1 MAKTFVGS
9 RVRQLRG
16 ERGFSQAALA
26 QMLDISPSY
35 LNQIEHDVRP
45 LTVAVLLR
53 ITEVFGVDATFF
65 ASQDDTRL
73 LAELREVTLDH
84 DLGVEV
90 DQSEL
95 ADVVSS
101 HPALARALVN
111 LHRRYRLTTT
121 QLAAATEDRFSDGSG
136 SGSITMPHEEV
147 RDYFYERQN
156 YLHELDTA
164 AEELTVRMRMHR
176 ADLVRDLS
184 DRLTSVH
191 DVRIKRID
199 LGDNVLHRFDPE
211 TRTLEIGG
219 HLPSGQ
225 YAFKLAA
232 ELAYL
237 EYGALIDGLVAEGS
251 FTSDESRKLAR
262 LGLANYFAAATVL
275 PYRQFHEI
283 AENFRY
289 DVERLSA
296 FYAVSYETIAH
307 RLSTLQRPSMRGV
320 PLSFVR
326 VDRAG
331 NMSKRQSATGFH
343 FSSAGGTCP
352 LWNVYETFANPG
364 KILVQIAQM
373 PDGRNYM
380 WVARTIER
388 RASRYGQPG
397 KTFAIG
403 LGCELRHAHRLVY
416 SEGLDLSGDI
426 ATPIGAGCR
435 VCERDNCPQR
445 AFPALGRALDL
456 DEHRSTVSPYSGE
469 ARMTDQIGRIP
480 AGGFRELGP
489 DQLGFGEVGA
499 RTMRAPKMHLFAT
512 LGQHKRL
519 FLSMMPYSA
528 VLLRGRL
535 PHRRHRAGDPAGRAP
550 ARFGVRAA
558 APPLDGTPSRTRRPD
573 AGADLRLAERD
584 RRAPAGSPIAS
595 RRCCVPPTSSS
606 STARSAPRCGSSCPI
621 TSIDVSSSNSAC
633 WQGNTTVWRQRCRPC
648 RFRWTTRAITGRCRP
663 ARTATA
669 GPAAPATRTRTPPG

>member
-26 QMLDISPSY
+26 QMLGISPSY

-45 LTVAVLLR
+45 LTVAVLVR

-65 ASQDDTRL
+65 ASEDDTRL
-73 LAELREVTLDH
+73 VAELREVSMDRDFDVDV
-84 DLGVEV
+84 DLAEI
-90 DQSEL
+90 
-95 ADVVSS
+95 ADMVGS
-101 HPALARALVN
+101 HPALARAMVN

-121 QLAAATEDRFSDGSG
+121 QLAAATEGRDSDGSG

-147 RDYFYERQN
+147 RDYFYQRQN

-164 AEELTVRMRMHR
+164 AEDLTVRLRMHR
-176 ADLVRDLS
+176 GELARDLS
-184 DRLTSVH
+184 DRLKAVH
-191 DVRIKRID
+191 GVQIRRLD
-199 LGDNVLHRFDPE
+199 LGDNVLHHYDPQAK
-211 TRTLEIGG
+211 RLEFGN
-219 HLPSGQ
+219 HLSPGQ
-225 YAFKLAA
+225 QVFKMAA

-237 EYGALIDGLVAEGS
+237 EFGDLIDKLVAEGK
-251 FTSDESRKLAR
+251 FTSEESTTLAR

-275 PYRQFHEI
+275 PYRQFHDV
-283 AENFRY
+283 AEEFRY
-289 DVERLSA
+289 DIERLSA
-296 FYAVSYETIAH
+296 FYSVSYETIAH

-320 PLSFVR
+320 PFSFVR

-343 FSSAGGTCP
+343 FSSTGGTCP

-380 WVARTIER
+380 WVARTVER

-403 LGCELRHAHRLVY
+403 LGCELRHAQRLVY
-416 SEGLDLSGDI
+416 SEGLDLSGDN

-456 DEHRSTVSPYSGE
+456 NEHRSTVSPYLVK
-469 ARMTDQIGRIP
+469 QI
-480 AGGFRELGP
+480 
-489 DQLGFGEVGA
+489 
-499 RTMRAPKMHLFAT
+499 
-512 LGQHKRL
+512 
-519 FLSMMPYSA
+519 
-528 VLLRGRL
+528 
-535 PHRRHRAGDPAGRAP
+535 
-550 ARFGVRAA
+550 
-558 APPLDGTPSRTRRPD
+558 
-573 AGADLRLAERD
+573 
-584 RRAPAGSPIAS
+584 
-595 RRCCVPPTSSS
+595 
-606 STARSAPRCGSSCPI
+606 
-621 TSIDVSSSNSAC
+621 
-633 WQGNTTVWRQRCRPC
+633 
-648 RFRWTTRAITGRCRP
+648 
-663 ARTATA
+663 
-669 GPAAPATRTRTPPG
+669 

>member
-1 MAKTFVGS
+1 VAKTFVGS
-9 RVRQLRG
+9 RVRQLRS

-26 QMLDISPSY
+26 QVLDISPSY

-65 ASQDDTRL
+65 ASHDDTRL
-73 LAELREVTLDH
+73 VAELREVTLDR
-84 DLGVEV
+84 DLGIDV

-95 ADVVSS
+95 ADIVNS
-101 HPALARALVN
+101 HPTLARAMVN
-111 LHRRYRLTTT
+111 LHQRYRLTAT
-121 QLAAATEDRFSDGSG
+121 QLATATEGRFSDGSGFSSG

-147 RDYFYERQN
+147 RDYFYQRQN

-176 ADLVRDLS
+176 ADLARDLS
-184 DRLTSVH
+184 DRLSAVH
-191 DVRIKRID
+191 NVRIVRRTD
-199 LGDNVLHRFDPE
+199 LGDTVLHRFDPE
-211 TRTLEIGG
+211 TRRLEIGG
-219 HLPSGQ
+219 HLSSGQ
-225 YAFKLAA
+225 VVFRLAS
-232 ELAYL
+232 ELAHL
-237 EYGALIDGLVAEGS
+237 EFGDLINAQVDEGN
-251 FTSDESRKLAR
+251 FTSDDARTLAR

-275 PYRQFHEI
+275 PYRQFHDV

-296 FYAVSYETIAH
+296 FYSVSYETIAH

-343 FSSAGGTCP
+343 FSSSGGTCP

-373 PDGRNYM
+373 PDGRHYM

-403 LGCELRHAHRLVY
+403 LGCELRHAHRLIY
-416 SEGLDLSGDI
+416 SEGLDLSSEI

-456 DEHRSTVSPYSGE
+456 DEHRSTVSPY
-469 ARMTDQIGRIP
+469 
-480 AGGFRELGP
+480 L
-489 DQLGFGEVGA
+489 V
-499 RTMRAPKMHLFAT
+499 
-512 LGQHKRL
+512 KR
-519 FLSMMPYSA
+519 P
-528 VLLRGRL
+528 
-535 PHRRHRAGDPAGRAP
+535 
-550 ARFGVRAA
+550 
-558 APPLDGTPSRTRRPD
+558 
-573 AGADLRLAERD
+573 
-584 RRAPAGSPIAS
+584 
-595 RRCCVPPTSSS
+595 
-606 STARSAPRCGSSCPI
+606 
-621 TSIDVSSSNSAC
+621 
-633 WQGNTTVWRQRCRPC
+633 
-648 RFRWTTRAITGRCRP
+648 
-663 ARTATA
+663 
-669 GPAAPATRTRTPPG
+669 

>member
-1 MAKTFVGS
+1 
-9 RVRQLRG
+9 
-16 ERGFSQAALA
+16 
-26 QMLDISPSY
+26 MLDISPSY

-73 LAELREVTLDH
+73 IAELREVTLDR
-84 DLGVEV
+84 DLGIDV
-90 DQSEL
+90 DPAEI
-95 ADVVSS
+95 ADVVAA
-101 HPALARALVN
+101 HPAVARAMVN

-147 RDYFYERQN
+147 RDFFYERQN
-156 YLHELDTA
+156 YLHELDAA
-164 AEELTVRMRMHR
+164 AEDLTIRMRMHR
-176 ADLVRDLS
+176 ADLARDLS
-184 DRLTSVH
+184 DRLTRVH
-191 DVRIKRID
+191 GVHIVQRID
-199 LGDNVLHRFDPE
+199 LGDTVLHRFDPA
-211 TRTLEIGG
+211 TKTLEIGR
-219 HLPSGQ
+219 HLASGQ
-225 YAFKLAA
+225 YVFKLAA

-237 EYGALIDGLVAEGS
+237 EFGDLIDGMVTEGN
-251 FTSDESRKLAR
+251 FTSDEAVKLAR

-275 PYRQFHEI
+275 PYRQFHDI

-296 FYAVSYETIAH
+296 FYSVSYETIAH
-307 RLSTLQRPSMRGV
+307 RLSSLQRPAMRGV

-343 FSSAGGTCP
+343 FSSSGGTCP

-373 PDGRNYM
+373 PDGRSYM
-380 WVARTIER
+380 WVARTVER

-416 SEGLDLSGDI
+416 SEGLDLAGEI

-456 DEHRSTVSPYSGE
+456 DEHRSTVSPYLVKH
-469 ARMTDQIGRIP
+469 T
-480 AGGFRELGP
+480 
-489 DQLGFGEVGA
+489 
-499 RTMRAPKMHLFAT
+499 
-512 LGQHKRL
+512 
-519 FLSMMPYSA
+519 
-528 VLLRGRL
+528 
-535 PHRRHRAGDPAGRAP
+535 
-550 ARFGVRAA
+550 
-558 APPLDGTPSRTRRPD
+558 
-573 AGADLRLAERD
+573 
-584 RRAPAGSPIAS
+584 
-595 RRCCVPPTSSS
+595 
-606 STARSAPRCGSSCPI
+606 
-621 TSIDVSSSNSAC
+621 
-633 WQGNTTVWRQRCRPC
+633 
-648 RFRWTTRAITGRCRP
+648 
-663 ARTATA
+663 
-669 GPAAPATRTRTPPG
+669 

>member
-45 LTVAVLLR
+45 LSVAVLLR

-73 LAELREVTLDH
+73 VAELREALMDR
-84 DLGVEV
+84 DLGVDV
-90 DQSEL
+90 DIPEI
-95 ADVVSS
+95 ADLVST
-101 HPALARALVN
+101 HPTMARAMVD
-111 LHRRYRLTTT
+111 LHRRYRLSTA

-136 SGSITMPHEEV
+136 SGAITMPHEEV
-147 RDYFYERQN
+147 RDYFYTRQN

-164 AEELTVRMRMHR
+164 AEEFILRMHMR
-176 ADLVRDLS
+176 RSELS
-184 DRLTSVH
+184 RELAERLSRVH
-191 DVRIKRID
+191 HVRIVQRLE

-219 HLPSGQ
+219 HLSSGQ
-225 YAFKLAA
+225 YVFKLAA

-237 EYGALIDGLVAEGS
+237 EFGDLLESLVAEGN
-251 FTSDESRKLAR
+251 FTSEESVKLAR
-262 LGLANYFAAATVL
+262 MGLANYFAAAAVL
-275 PYRQFHEI
+275 PYGQFHAV
-283 AENFRY
+283 AEEFRY

-296 FYAVSYETIAH
+296 LYSVSYETICH

-320 PLSFVR
+320 PFSFVR

-343 FSSAGGTCP
+343 FSSSGGTCP

-364 KILVQIAQM
+364 KISVQIAQM
-373 PDGRNYM
+373 PDGRNYL
-380 WVARTIER
+380 WVARTVER
-388 RASRYGQPG
+388 RAYRYGQPG

-416 SEGLDLSGDI
+416 SEGLDLTADLV

-445 AFPALGRALDL
+445 AFPALGRALDI
-456 DEHRSTVSPYSGE
+456 DEHRSTVSPY
-469 ARMTDQIGRIP
+469 
-480 AGGFRELGP
+480 L
-489 DQLGFGEVGA
+489 V
-499 RTMRAPKMHLFAT
+499 
-512 LGQHKRL
+512 
-519 FLSMMPYSA
+519 
-528 VLLRGRL
+528 
-535 PHRRHRAGDPAGRAP
+535 
-550 ARFGVRAA
+550 
-558 APPLDGTPSRTRRPD
+558 
-573 AGADLRLAERD
+573 
-584 RRAPAGSPIAS
+584 
-595 RRCCVPPTSSS
+595 
-606 STARSAPRCGSSCPI
+606 
-621 TSIDVSSSNSAC
+621 
-633 WQGNTTVWRQRCRPC
+633 
-648 RFRWTTRAITGRCRP
+648 RP
-663 ARTATA
+663 A
-669 GPAAPATRTRTPPG
+669 

>member
-9 RVRQLRG
+9 RVRQLRS

-73 LAELREVTLDH
+73 VAELREVTLDR

-95 ADVVSS
+95 ADIVSS
-101 HPALARALVN
+101 HPTLAKAMVN
-111 LHRRYRLTTT
+111 LHSRYRLTAT
-121 QLAAATEDRFSDGSG
+121 QLAAATEDRFADGGNSSG

-147 RDYFYERQN
+147 RDFFYQRQN

-164 AEELTVRMRMHR
+164 AEDLTDRMRFHR
-176 ADLVRDLS
+176 ADLSRDLS
-184 DRLTSVH
+184 DRLTAVH
-191 DVRIKRID
+191 GVRIVNRID
-199 LGDNVLHRFDPE
+199 LGGTVLHRYDPV

-219 HLPSGQ
+219 HLSSGQ
-225 YAFKLAA
+225 YVFKLAA
-232 ELAYL
+232 ELGFL
-237 EYGALIDGLVAEGS
+237 EFGDLIDGLVDEGQ
-251 FTSDESRKLAR
+251 FTSDESRTLAR

-275 PYRQFHEI
+275 PYRQFHDV

-296 FYAVSYETIAH
+296 FYSVSYETVAH

-343 FSSAGGTCP
+343 FSSSGGTCP

-373 PDGRNYM
+373 PDGRHYM
-380 WVARTIER
+380 WVARTVEL
-388 RASRYGQPG
+388 RARRYGQPG

-403 LGCELRHAHRLVY
+403 LGCELRHAQRLVY
-416 SEGLDLSGDI
+416 SEGLDLSGEVS
-426 ATPIGAGCR
+426 TPIGAGCR
-435 VCERDNCPQR
+435 VCERDNCTQR

-456 DEHRSTVSPYSGE
+456 DEHRSTVSPYLVKHS
-469 ARMTDQIGRIP
+469 
-480 AGGFRELGP
+480 
-489 DQLGFGEVGA
+489 
-499 RTMRAPKMHLFAT
+499 
-512 LGQHKRL
+512 
-519 FLSMMPYSA
+519 
-528 VLLRGRL
+528 
-535 PHRRHRAGDPAGRAP
+535 
-550 ARFGVRAA
+550 
-558 APPLDGTPSRTRRPD
+558 
-573 AGADLRLAERD
+573 
-584 RRAPAGSPIAS
+584 
-595 RRCCVPPTSSS
+595 
-606 STARSAPRCGSSCPI
+606 
-621 TSIDVSSSNSAC
+621 
-633 WQGNTTVWRQRCRPC
+633 
-648 RFRWTTRAITGRCRP
+648 
-663 ARTATA
+663 
-669 GPAAPATRTRTPPG
+669 